1 MDLFALEELVIGYSI
16 LELNPVTVRS
26 AMAEGE
32 PIIFG
37 DISSR
42 TIPKEASAR
51 RAKGIADLLA
61 AGTAETYF
69 VGKDAWPV
77 GKTLGD
83 IDRAFLYLTVGE
95 LDGPGH
101 PGGGA
106 GA

>member
-32 PIIFG
+32 PNFFG
-37 DISSR
+37 
-42 TIPKEASAR
+42 A
-51 RAKGIADLLA
+51 
-61 AGTAETYF
+61 
-69 VGKDAWPV
+69 
-77 GKTLGD
+77 

-95 LDGPGH
+95 LDGPGP